1 MAGARMSEAIDV
13 AGPSLVLFAGYAVLV
28 ARAQPWPATRTVAFA
43 AGLVLVAAGAL
54 MPEHPLPLHMAGHA
68 AIVAA
73 GAPLM
78 ILGRPVTLLL
88 RGLPRP
94 AARDFAGLLR
104 RPWLRALLWPPLAWV
119 AFVAA
124 QSAFHLTPLFYRA
137 LEDET
142 LHALEHVLFLAT
154 ALWLWSVCLAVEP
167 LPGRWGPWGRAALLM
182 AAMSASDVGA
192 VKLMLDGDAAAGA
205 AMAVGMMPL
214 GLGAVA
220 VVWGELMRE
229 ERAARRAEAEP
240 APEVLH
246 AAG

>member
-1 MAGARMSEAIDV
+1 MIDV
-13 AGPSLVLFAGYAVLV
+13 AGPSLLLFAGYAAL
-28 ARAQPWPATRTVAFA
+28 ARARPWSAIRTLSFALGLAFVA
-43 AGLVLVAAGAL
+43 GGAL
-54 MPEHPLPLHMAGHA
+54 GPDRPLALHMAGHA
-68 AIVAA
+68 AIVAV

-104 RPWLRALLWPPLAWV
+104 RPWARSLLWPPLAWA

-124 QSAFHLTPLFYRA
+124 QLVFHLTPLFHRA

-142 LHALEHVLFLAT
+142 LHGFEHLIFLAT

-167 LPGRWGPWGRAALLM
+167 LPGRWGPWARAGLLM
-182 AAMSASDVGA
+182 AAMSASDVGS
-192 VKLMLDGDAAAGA
+192 VKLMLDGDTAAGA

-214 GLGAVA
+214 GLGAIG
-220 VVWGELMRE
+220 VVWAELMRE
-229 ERAARRAEAEP
+229 ERAARRR
-240 APEVLH
+240 EVVH